1 MQFNI
6 YALVL
11 LFAGVQGL
19 FYVFQFSL
27 RSFREERRSDLWMA
41 GLILALC
48 ISNLSSM
55 LGFMGIHV
63 LGQELW
69 FFPYDPS
76 FLIGPMMLF
85 YLKAQINVEFRLSR
99 KELWHFLP
107 FCVYFVHHLLVFCA
121 GPNATEWWVKAFFWR
136 YHLGD
141 IEVIAG
147 NVSLVVYLVLAWRLY
162 RNYLKWLPNERS
174 DIEKVQL
181 RWYQHFLILSSIGVV
196 AAMGFFIWSLISP
209 LSFWQDWI
217 LRALVGLII
226 CFISFHGYLQAQ
238 PHNLAFAGTPTNE
251 PIDSPAEA
259 ESGNPSDPTV
269 SAIEKADKLSAEELQ
284 AWCVKIDK
292 LMHAEQLHLNP
303 ELTLNLLSER
313 LGSYNALVSN
323 VINAGFH
330 KNFNDFVNTY
340 RIEAF
345 QEKVKDPKLSHYS
358 LLALAF
364 ESGFNSKS
372 TFNRSFKKIT
382 GKMPSDF
389 VGER

>member
-6 YALVL
+6 YAIVL
-11 LFAGVQGL
+11 LFACAQGL
-19 FYVFQFSL
+19 FYIFQL
-27 RSFREERRSDLWMA
+27 IRRAWLEERRSDLWLA

-48 ISNLSSM
+48 TSNLSSM

-63 LGQELW
+63 LGQALW

-76 FLIGPMMLF
+76 FLIGPLMLF
-85 YLKAQINVEFRLSR
+85 YLKAQINVDFRLTK

-107 FCVYFVHHLLVFCA
+107 FCIYFVHHLLVFCA
-121 GPNATEWWVKAFFWR
+121 GPSATDWWVKTVFWR
-136 YHLGD
+136 FHLGD
-141 IEVIAG
+141 LETIG
-147 NVSLVVYLVLAWRLY
+147 SNVSLVVYLILAWRLY
-162 RNYLKWLPNERS
+162 HNYLKWLPNERS
-174 DIEKVQL
+174 DVERVQL
-181 RWYQHFLILSSIGVV
+181 RWYQHFLILSSIGVA
-196 AAMGFFIWSLISP
+196 AAMGFFTWSLIAP
-209 LSFWQDWI
+209 LSYWQDWA

-238 PHNLAFAGTPTNE
+238 PYTLAFKPLDA
-251 PIDSPAEA
+251 PAQNLEERQA
-259 ESGNPSDPTV
+259 ESQAAGSPE
-269 SAIEKADKLSAEELQ
+269 ALGQEKADKLSPEELQ
-284 AWCVKIDK
+284 TWCAKIDA

-303 ELTLNLLSER
+303 ELTLNLLSEKA
-313 LGSYNALVSN
+313 GSYNALISN
-323 VINAGFH
+323 VINTGFQ